1 MAQVATT
8 FMAPN
13 NDGRLEFWFLVIAS
27 EGYTTPPGLWRQ
39 YQTTPNGAWFGW
51 ISIGLP
57 LNVTFHTSP
66 TVVANPTDGHL
77 EVFTSD
83 NENLWHIYQQ
93 SPGDENSWSDWQNL
107 GHPGTTAVPNPVRV
121 GANQNGALELYTIGV
136 QDQALWH
143 QWQKIPGDSETW
155 SGWSSLST
163 APEYEEPSGTLVGYF
178 PTMGAPPEGFQDS
191 GNAAVANYPW
201 AYGGQV
207 VVVWGN
213 DGNMWSVAQ
222 YAPNNGWLDWHNLGS
237 PQG

>member
-8 FMAPN
+8 FLAPN
-13 NDGRLEFWFLVIAS
+13 NDGRLEFWFSVQAS
-27 EGYTTPPGLWRQ
+27 EAYTTPPGLWRQ
-39 YQTTPNGAWFGW
+39 YQTTPNGAWSGW

-57 LNVTFHTSP
+57 PNVPTLSASL

-77 EVFTSD
+77 EVFALD
-83 NENLWHIYQQ
+83 GGDLWHIYQQ

-107 GHPGTTAVPNPVRV
+107 GHPDTTFLGNPVVV
-121 GANQNGALELYTIGV
+121 GANQNGALELYTIGWD
-136 QDQALWH
+136 DQALWH
-143 QWQKIPGDSETW
+143 QWQKIPGDSEFW

-178 PTMGAPPEGFQDS
+178 PTIGAPPEGFQ
-191 GNAAVANYPW
+191 GNAAVANYPYQ
-201 AYGGQV
+201 YGGQV
-207 VVVWGN
+207 VVVLGN

-222 YAPNNGWLDWHNLGS
+222 YAPNNGWLDWSNLGS